1 MKSNIHP
8 TYHPKTKATCNCGQ
22 AFEFGSTKENIQVEI
37 CSNCH
42 PYYTGKSNLID
53 TAGRVE
59 RFKERMSRTEALKTN
74 APKQEKKQKTQKS
87 KTNQENL
94 KELKKDLAGK

>member
-1 MKSNIHP
+1 MKNNIHP
-8 TYHPKTKATCNCGQ
+8 KYNPVTKATCNCGKT
-22 AFEFGSTKENIQVEI
+22 FEFGSTKDNIQVEI

-59 RFKERMSRTEALKTN
+59 RFKERISRAEAFKVADPKT
-74 APKQEKKQKTQKS
+74 KKQKSQKS
-87 KTNQENL
+87 NNNQENL
-94 KELKKDLAGK
+94 KEIKKDLIGK